1 MVDRERQSYDV
12 TISHKNV
19 QYLDNDSSIRVISH
33 ILNGHLLSMDIYM
46 SKLLPMFTV
55 RSLNPSVVTNA
66 GSQVRA
72 DCVLV

>member
-1 MVDRERQSYDV
+1 M

-19 QYLDNDSSIRVISH
+19 QYLDNNSNIRVISH
-33 ILNGHLLSMDIYM
+33 ILNGYLLSMDICM

-66 GSQVRA
+66 GSQVQA